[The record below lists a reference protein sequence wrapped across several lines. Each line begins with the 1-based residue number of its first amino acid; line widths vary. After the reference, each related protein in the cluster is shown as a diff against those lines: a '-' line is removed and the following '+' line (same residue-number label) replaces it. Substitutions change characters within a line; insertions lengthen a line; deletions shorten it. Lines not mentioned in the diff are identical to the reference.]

1 MPVYPGYQIQQDI
14 NDLQDEVQR
23 IRDENSCC
31 CLFAFTIF
39 VVTIIAMFILG

>member
-23 IRDENSCC
+23 IRSENSCC
-31 CLFAFTIF
+31 WLLVGIIIVFTIII
-39 VVTIIAMFILG
+39 VVLI